1 MNAFLQTLRNL
12 GPLRLAAIAVVV
24 VGLLGFFGFITTRIT
39 ASPLALLY
47 TELDQQDS
55 SAIVQKLEG
64 MKVPYQVDSSGT
76 IIRVP
81 SDQVGKLRM
90 QMAADGLPKGGSIGY
105 EIFDQKDGFGTTSF
119 VQNIN
124 HLRALEGELARTIS
138 SLNPI
143 QTARVH
149 LVLPQREL
157 FSHGTQAA
165 TASIFIKTRRG
176 AQLTRE
182 QISSIQHLIAAAVP
196 QLQPNQVSIV
206 DERGNLLARSS
217 GSGDSSAAGVLGG
230 GDSPDELRANFEAA
244 QARKIEDLLAQ
255 TLGYGKVRA
264 QVSAD
269 LDFDRITTSSEIFDP
284 DSQVVR
290 STQSTSEQSSNSD
303 GSGAGPVTVANNLP
317 ANPAQV
323 ANALGGGA
331 AGGGGNSNKNNRSEE
346 TVNYEINK
354 TVRNQV
360 RESGQIRRLS
370 VAVVVD
376 GTTTTDAEGK
386 SAYTPRSDEEMKK
399 IKDLVASAVNFSAT
413 RGDTIEVVNMQFA
426 QGEGAKETGSSP
438 ELLMGI
444 PKADLFHAAET
455 IVLAFIALLVVLL
468 VVRPV
473 LRRILDSAGG
483 FSEQGGGGGGGML
496 AAGAGGG
503 GGNASLMMG
512 GAGGGGGAGQLPPPG
527 GALGRDIEAEAAAN
541 ESEIERMIDISRV
554 EGRVKA
560 SSLRKVG
567 EIVDKH
573 PEEAVAI
580 LRNWMYQE
588 NR

>member
-12 GPLRLAAIAVVV
+12 GPVRLIAIAI
-24 VGLLGFFGFITTRIT
+24 VGISLLGMLGFITTRIST
-39 ASPLALLY
+39 SPLALLY
-47 TELDQQDS
+47 TELDQHDS
-55 SAIVQKLEG
+55 AAIAQKLDAL
-64 MKVPYQVDSSGT
+64 KIPYQVDESGSL
-76 IIRVP
+76 IRVP

-105 EIFDQKDGFGTTSF
+105 EIFDQKEGFGTTSF

-138 SLNPI
+138 AVDPI
-143 QTARVH
+143 QNARVH

-157 FSHGTQAA
+157 FSHATQAA
-165 TASIFIKTRRG
+165 TASIFLKTRNG
-176 AQLTRE
+176 SVLSRE
-182 QISSIQHLIAAAVP
+182 QIAAIQHLIAAAVP

-206 DERGNLLARSS
+206 DDRGNLLARPSNNAE
-217 GSGDSSAAGVLGG
+217 GIAGG
-230 GDSPDELRANFEAA
+230 GGNNDQDDMRVQFE
-244 QARKIEDLLAQ
+244 QTKVRKIEDLLTQ

-290 STQSTSEQSSNSD
+290 STQSVNEAATNSEGGSS
-303 GSGAGPVTVANNLP
+303 GSVSVANNLP
-317 ANPAQV
+317 ATPQQI
-323 ANALGGGA
+323 GGGA
-331 AGGGGNSNKNNRSEE
+331 AGSGNTSNKNNRTEE
-346 TVNYEINK
+346 TINYEINK

-376 GTTTTDAEGK
+376 GSYKTSDDGKTTTYIART
-386 SAYTPRSDEEMKK
+386 DEELAK
-399 IKDLVASAVNFSAT
+399 IKELVRSAVNYDAT
-413 RGDTIEVVNMQFA
+413 RGDTVEVANMQFA
-426 QGEGAKETGSSP
+426 QGDTSKELSNGPSDM
-438 ELLMGI
+438 LMGI
-444 PKADLFHAAET
+444 PRADIFHALET
-455 IVLAFIALLVVLL
+455 IILAIIGLLVVLL
-468 VVRPV
+468 VVRPILRKV
-473 LRRILDSAGG
+473 L
-483 FSEQGGGGGGGML
+483 EGGGGVSSEQQALLTGETYSS
-496 AAGAGGG
+496 
-503 GGNASLMMG
+503 GNIA
-512 GAGGGGGAGQLPPPG
+512 QLPSPG
-527 GALGRDIEAEAAAN
+527 NTASSNAEAESAAA

-573 PEEAVAI
+573 PDEAIGI